1 MTSTTPEN
9 GAAWPMFFLVWMKEI
24 ADSFCYAPKHLQ
36 QSINPWAFNGL
47 VINEKNSGN
56 PAAERAIVS
65 EVSYGQQLGRIED
78 VVEAIIKKAPEYHK
92 AFDDFTKMRQK
103 IADIKSDS
111 RKERFEAV
119 LTDLKRMK
127 LDDAP
132 GFEACMESIQAL
144 GREK

>member
-1 MTSTTPEN
+1 
-9 GAAWPMFFLVWMKEI
+9 MFFLIWMKEI

-36 QSINPWAFNGL
+36 QSINPWTFNGL
-47 VINEKNSGN
+47 VINEKNSNN

-78 VVEAIIKKAPEYHK
+78 VVEAIINGAPPGDK

-103 IADIKSDS
+103 IVDIKRDS

-119 LTDLKRMK
+119 LADLKQMK
-127 LDDAP
+127 LDDKP
-132 GFEACMESIQAL
+132 GFKLCMENIQAL
-144 GREK
+144 RPEE